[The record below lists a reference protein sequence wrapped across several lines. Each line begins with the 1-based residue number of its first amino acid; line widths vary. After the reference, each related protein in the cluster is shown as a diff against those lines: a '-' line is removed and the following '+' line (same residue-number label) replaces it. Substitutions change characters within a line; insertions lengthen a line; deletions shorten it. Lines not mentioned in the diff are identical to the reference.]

1 MSTEIRLCVGALV
14 LRGDRILAIRQAAG
28 HPLEGLWTFPWGR
41 LEPGESPSAAALREA
56 REEAGVVAE
65 IRGLIG
71 VQEMP
76 APWVGWN
83 AFVYLCDHLSGEPTP
98 DNRETDA
105 SQYLSLKDLDLLSDS
120 IEVWSLWVMTRA
132 LQNTLTVIRQSE
144 ENPYKP
150 SPGYL

>member
-1 MSTEIRLCVGALV
+1 V

-83 AFVYLCDHLSGEPTP
+83 AFVYLCDHVSGEPTP